1 MRIEPARPAA
11 LPAATPLAPLALGFR
26 PFFLLAGLA
35 ALALIGAWL
44 AALRG
49 ALVVPVY
56 YDAITWHGHEMVFGY
71 TVAVIAGFLLT
82 AVRNWTGVP
91 TVRGAP
97 LALLAVLWLA
107 GRVAPLL
114 PGLLPGWL
122 IAVVDLAF
130 LPALAA
136 VLARP
141 LLLRPQ
147 PSQVLF
153 LPLLLGLAVANAL
166 VHLQMLGVTTTTARP
181 GLYAAVDV
189 IVLIIA
195 VVGGRVLPF
204 FTERGVGAAPQR
216 RPPVEG
222 VVWATTAGVVL
233 IDLFQLP
240 AAIAVPVCA
249 VGAVA
254 HAVRLAGWYDR
265 RIWRVPLLWVLHLGY
280 AWVAIGFALKA
291 AVAAALV
298 IPMVGLH
305 ALTVGAIGVLTLGMM
320 ARVALGHTGRVLQ
333 VSAAVAVAF
342 ALINGAAA
350 VRTLAAAA
358 LPSWY
363 SQTILLAGALW
374 LAAFAIFV
382 AEYAGILVRARADGR
397 EE

>member
-1 MRIEPARPAA
+1 MRIET
-11 LPAATPLAPLALGFR
+11 ATPAVTALAPLALGFR

-49 ALVVPVY
+49 ALMLPVY

-91 TVRGAP
+91 TARGAP
-97 LALLAVLWLA
+97 LALLAMLWLA

-114 PGLLPGWL
+114 PVLLPGWL
-122 IAVVDLAF
+122 IAAVDLAF

-141 LLLRPQ
+141 LLLRRQ
-147 PSQVLF
+147 PNQVLF
-153 LPLLLGLAVANAL
+153 LPLLLGLAGANAL
-166 VHLQMLGVTTTTARP
+166 VHLQMLGVTTATARP

-216 RPPVEG
+216 RPAVEG
-222 VVWATTAGVVL
+222 VVWATTAGVAL
-233 IDLFQLP
+233 IDLCQLP

-265 RIWRVPLLWVLHLGY
+265 RIWQVPLLWVLHLGY

-320 ARVALGHTGRVLQ
+320 ARVALGHTGRALQ

-350 VRTLAAAA
+350 VRTLVAAA

-363 SQTILLAGALW
+363 LQTILVAGTLW

-382 AEYAGILVRARADGR
+382 VEYAGILVRARADGR
-397 EE
+397 EG

>member
-1 MRIEPARPAA
+1 MRIEPARPTAI
-11 LPAATPLAPLALGFR
+11 PAASGLAPLALGFR

-44 AALRG
+44 GALRG
-49 ALVVPVY
+49 ALVLPVY

-91 TVRGAP
+91 TASGLP
-97 LALLAVLWLA
+97 LALLAALWLA

-114 PGLLPGWL
+114 PVLLPGWL
-122 IAVVDLAF
+122 IAAIDLAF
-130 LPALAA
+130 LPTLAA

-147 PSQVLF
+147 PNQLVF
-153 LPLLLGLAVANAL
+153 LPLLFGLAAADAM
-166 VHLQMLGVTTTTARP
+166 VHLQMLGVTTATARP

-189 IVLIIA
+189 VVLIIA

-204 FTERGVGAAPQR
+204 FTQRGVGAEPRR
-216 RPPVEG
+216 RPAVEG

-233 IDLFQLP
+233 IDLFSLP
-240 AAIAVPVCA
+240 AAVAVPVCA
-249 VGAVA
+249 AGAVA

-265 RIWRVPLLWVLHLGY
+265 RIWQVPLLWVLHLGY

-305 ALTVGAIGVLTLGMM
+305 ALTAGAIGVLTLGMM
-320 ARVALGHTGRVLQ
+320 ARVALGHTGRALQ
-333 VSAAVAVAF
+333 VSAAVAFAF

-358 LPSWY
+358 LPNWY
-363 SQTILLAGALW
+363 PQTILVAGALW

-382 AEYAGILVRARADGR
+382 AEYAGILVRARPDGR
-397 EE
+397 EG